1 MAAADT
7 TTFGSFEAFD
17 APNGLELE
25 CRFTF
30 KTLKTVNDNFDTL
43 LINLYD
49 ATSAKNIASK
59 TVTKDDIKKY
69 INGLLITDLGSKFV
83 TYLPYGT
90 ATAVKV
96 TASENGSEDSADKPF
111 EAVDLIIKR
120 NPSPPTI
127 SLSKV
132 TFSKNIDNVSV
143 TMSSDGILRISPKQD
158 ELATVNKIV
167 ITATGKKVVG
177 GVTTSFP
184 MFVQSVTKSFTFSQ
198 TVTYYDYAISTTDFP
213 NLALLKP
220 DSDVTFS
227 ARCDANGKISKDSSN
242 EVKATASI
250 RLAAPVLI
258 SATSFENKQVTVSG
272 TMKSA
277 LATGQQKYSILAQK
291 IIENQELLPTLWKK
305 TDVAN
310 VEVTVNSK
318 GTVEQFSKNVTKVDS
333 VVLELGEPYA
343 FIAVLHND
351 DFVGGKSI
359 AIDAVGL
366 LSPPLDQSVASN
378 QKKAVAI
385 EHFDKTYKLTPSSP
399 DAVLLGDA
407 VTFTPGFLD
416 SNGAA
421 VSVISLPKDDLRYEW
436 SFSKNGSFIASH
448 KSKLDDGQSD
458 DILPTFIDS
467 SSKDSDEYTISVDI
481 LYTISSFVVSNAE
494 NPIPEY
500 AITQN
505 IFNVIKLASFT
516 TKTKKPKPAGSG
528 PGVENLNLEL
538 TKIGSVNRLATSYA
552 IPSADK
558 RGSLKLQSVSIQ
570 LMKGKAGTSDNGFK
584 PLVLIPA
591 TTIPLALAVS
601 TITVPKNGDDLQD
614 AYVFQSFNL
623 NSADKFFTVRVKC
636 SYTDTDNNSQISSPW
651 VYYFHEL
658 KTALIANA
666 PTSVSLQTVAS
677 TIGKSFSVGFGVDT
691 RSNITGLPSAWGS
704 DSTVIDIDSATIN
717 LFNVDGRVV
726 ANYKYEFTSEEKG
739 VFESSPVTV
748 SNLNPKEF
756 SELVLVAGEY
766 IYAEVS
772 INYKY
777 KNDKYKNEI
786 SVGAKNNRNTIGS
799 WVAVPPQI
807 EILSVKLTQSPQPL
821 QNISGNRQVD
831 DKMVTLKI
839 SAEIDLKKLPENTAQ
854 VTAYMS
860 ANNAAGNQKS
870 YSHPLVYNSSSKLW
884 ESAAIYPDKTLN
896 YKKDDVGVVVVAFHP
911 GSSNPFV
918 YKVLQ

>member
-1 MAAADT
+1 MADT
-7 TTFGSFEAFD
+7 TFNLFEAFD

-69 INGLLITDLGSKFV
+69 INGLAITDLGSKFV

-96 TASENGSEDSADKPF
+96 TASENGSEDSADQPF
-111 EAVDLIIKR
+111 AEKDVIIKR

-158 ELATVNKIV
+158 ELATVDKIV
-167 ITATGKKVVG
+167 ITATGKSKNA
-177 GVTTSFP
+177 TSFP
-184 MFVQSVTKSFTFSQ
+184 MFVQSVSKSVTFSQ
-198 TVTYYDYAISTTDFP
+198 TDTFYNYTISTNDFSD
-213 NLALLKP
+213 LALLKP

-227 ARCDANGKISKDSSN
+227 ARCEANGKISKDSSN

-258 SATSFENKQVTVSG
+258 SATSFENNQVTVSG

-277 LATGQQKYSILAQK
+277 LAAPTQQKYSILAQK
-291 IIENQELLPTLWKK
+291 IQENQELSPILWKK
-305 TDVAN
+305 TDVVDN
-310 VEVTVNSK
+310 EVTVNTK
-318 GTVEQFSKNVTKVDS
+318 GTVEQFSKNVTKVDG

-343 FIAVLHND
+343 FIAVLHNGA
-351 DFVGGKSI
+351 FVDGRSI
-359 AIDAVGL
+359 AIDAVGT

-378 QKKAVAI
+378 QKKAVAVA
-385 EHFDKTYKLTPSSP
+385 HFDKTYKLTPSSP

-407 VTFTPGFLD
+407 VTFTPGFLE
-416 SNGAA
+416 SNGNPVL
-421 VSVISLPKDDLRYEW
+421 VSSLPKDDLRYEW
-436 SFSKNGSFIASH
+436 SFSKNGSLIASH
-448 KSKLDDGQSD
+448 KSKLNDGQSG

-505 IFNVIKLASFT
+505 VFNVIKLASFT

-570 LMKGKAGTSDNGFK
+570 LMKGQAGTKDDSFE
-584 PLVLIPA
+584 PLELIAA
-591 TTIPLALAVS
+591 TTAPVAAAVS
-601 TITVPKNGDDLQD
+601 TITVPKNDDDLQD
-614 AYVFQSFNL
+614 AYVFQAFNL

-666 PTSVSLQTVAS
+666 PTGVSLQTVAS
-677 TIGKSFSVGFGVDT
+677 TIGKSFSVGFVVDT
-691 RSNITGLPSAWGS
+691 RSDINGLPSKWGS
-704 DSTVIDIDSATIN
+704 ALDRTVIDIDSATIN

-739 VFESSPVTV
+739 AFESGSVTV

-756 SELVLVAGEY
+756 SELALVAGEY

-777 KNDKYKNEI
+777 KYDKYKNEI
-786 SVGAKNNRNTIGS
+786 SVGAKNNRNANGS

-807 EILSVKLTQSPQPL
+807 EILSVKLTQSPQPV

-839 SAEIDLKKLPENTAQ
+839 SAEIDLKNLPNNNTAQ

>member
-1 MAAADT
+1 MADT
-7 TTFGSFEAFD
+7 TFNLFEAFD

-30 KTLKTVNDNFDTL
+30 KTSKAVNDNFDNL
-43 LINLYD
+43 LIILYD
-49 ATSAKNIASK
+49 ADKATKIASK
-59 TVTKDDIKKY
+59 TVTKDDVKKY
-69 INGLLITDLGSKFV
+69 INGLAMTDLGSKFV

-96 TASENGSEDSADKPF
+96 TASENGSVDSADQPF
-111 EAVDLIIKR
+111 TEKDVIIKR

-158 ELATVNKIV
+158 ELATVDKIV
-167 ITATGKKVVG
+167 ITATGKKKVVG
-177 GVTTSFP
+177 GVVTSFP
-184 MFVQSVTKSFTFSQ
+184 MFVQSVSKSVTFPP
-198 TVTYYDYAISTTDFP
+198 TVTYYDYAIDTTTDFP
-213 NLALLKP
+213 DLALLKP

-227 ARCDANGKISKDSSN
+227 ARCEANGKISKDSSN

-277 LATGQQKYSILAQK
+277 LAAPTQQKYSILAQK
-291 IIENQELLPTLWKK
+291 IIEDQELLPTSWKK

-318 GTVEQFSKNVTKVDS
+318 GTVEQFSKNVTKVDG

-343 FIAVLHND
+343 FIAVLHNG
-351 DFVGGKSI
+351 DFVENKSI
-359 AIDAVGL
+359 AIDAVGA

-416 SNGAA
+416 SSGAP
-421 VSVISLPKDDLRYEW
+421 VVVGSLPKDDLRYEW
-436 SFSKNGSFIASH
+436 SFSKNGSKIKSH
-448 KSKLDDGQSD
+448 TSKLDDGQSA
-458 DILPTFIDS
+458 DILPTTFTDS

-481 LYTISSFVVSNAE
+481 LYTIRSFVVSNAE

-505 IFNVIKLASFT
+505 VFNVIKLASFT

-538 TKIGSVNRLATSYA
+538 TKIGSVNKLATSYA

-570 LMKGKAGTSDNGFK
+570 LMKGQAGTNDSFT
-584 PLVLIPA
+584 PLVLIPG
-591 TTIPLALAVS
+591 PPDVV

-614 AYVFQSFNL
+614 AYVFQALNL

-691 RSNITGLPSAWGS
+691 RSNIAGLPSKWGS

-739 VFESSPVTV
+739 VFESRPVTV

-756 SELVLVAGEY
+756 SELTLVAGEY

-860 ANNAAGNQKS
+860 ASNAAGTQKL
-870 YSHPLVYNSSSKLW
+870 YNHPLSYQSGSNLW

-911 GSSNPFV
+911 SSSNPFV